1 MAKGQTI
8 EQQQK
13 RLRLKSEQ
21 LQLRI
26 KAQDN
31 KERLRQ
37 VTAQLKS
44 TGGRI
49 R

>member
-1 MAKGQTI
+1 MAKPSI

-13 RLRLKSEQ
+13 RLRLKAEE
-21 LQLRI
+21 LALRV

-31 KERLRQ
+31 KKRIAEVRS
-37 VTAQLKS
+37 QLKA

>member
-1 MAKGQTI
+1 MASIRSI

-21 LQLRI
+21 LKLRI
-26 KAQDN
+26 DLQDKRSKL
-31 KERLRQ
+31 KE
-37 VTAQLKS
+37 VTNQLKA